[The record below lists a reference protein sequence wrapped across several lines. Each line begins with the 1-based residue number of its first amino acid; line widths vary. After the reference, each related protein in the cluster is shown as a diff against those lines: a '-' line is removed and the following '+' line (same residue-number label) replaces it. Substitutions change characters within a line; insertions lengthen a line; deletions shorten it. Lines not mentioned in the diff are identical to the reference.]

1 MDTESESWL
10 HDITS
15 WGALDRGQA
24 GASSWGALDGESEG
38 VQDDGSCGASGVVSW
53 GWQSG
58 GSLHEAGGSLDE
70 ALVSHGSEGE
80 LSSLGSSC
88 SNGSGSP
95 IT

>member
-1 MDTESESWL
+1 MDTESETWV

-15 WGALDRGQA
+15 WDALDRGQA
-24 GASSWGALDGESEG
+24 GASWGAVDGESEG
-38 VQDDGSCGASGVVSW
+38 VQGDESCGASGAVSW
-53 GWQSG
+53 GVQSG
-58 GSLHEAGGSLDE
+58 GSLHGVGGSLDE

-88 SNGSGSP
+88 SKGSGSP